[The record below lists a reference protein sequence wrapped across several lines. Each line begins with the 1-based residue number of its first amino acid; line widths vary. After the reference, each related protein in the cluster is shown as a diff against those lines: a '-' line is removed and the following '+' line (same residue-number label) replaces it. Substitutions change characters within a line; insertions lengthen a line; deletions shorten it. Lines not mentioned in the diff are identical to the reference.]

1 MTESH
6 ECLLAFCP
14 RWTAYAVQYFAPGLK
29 TCEEK
34 KKRVSDFHRP
44 LRLGGDAALVTKKNR
59 PHIYCT
65 VCFRVKLGQPPGR

>member
-29 TCEEK
+29 TCERK
-34 KKRVSDFHRP
+34 KKRVSDSHRP
-44 LRLGGDAALVTKKNR
+44 LRLGGDAALVTKKKAV
-59 PHIYCT
+59 HIST
-65 VCFRVKLGQPPGR
+65 VLCASG

>member
-29 TCEEK
+29 TCDK
-34 KKRVSDFHRP
+34 KKSGCQIPTDPYV
-44 LRLGGDAALVTKKNR
+44 LEGT
-59 PHIYCT
+59 
-65 VCFRVKLGQPPGR
+65 PPS